1 MNFLTRYWKPLLAVL
16 AVALLLGW
24 CWKRERNAEQ
34 RGAAQGAIERD
45 RPLVEEHTDSMEFVR
60 PALDT
65 ITRRITDTVFVR
77 YDSIRTRVVRVPYN
91 VPGTSD
97 TVTMALVDTVFVAA
111 ADSLRQACGL
121 LELNCSRFRLHADS
135 VIAAQGR
142 VITNLQIVEKKS
154 GGWTKALQW
163 FGMGA
168 AAGVALGVYVSR

>member
-1 MNFLTRYWKPLLAVL
+1 
-16 AVALLLGW
+16 
-24 CWKRERNAEQ
+24 
-34 RGAAQGAIERD
+34 
-45 RPLVEEHTDSMEFVR
+45 
-60 PALDT
+60 
-65 ITRRITDTVFVR
+65 
-77 YDSIRTRVVRVPYN
+77 
-91 VPGTSD
+91 
-97 TVTMALVDTVFVAA
+97 VDTVFVAA